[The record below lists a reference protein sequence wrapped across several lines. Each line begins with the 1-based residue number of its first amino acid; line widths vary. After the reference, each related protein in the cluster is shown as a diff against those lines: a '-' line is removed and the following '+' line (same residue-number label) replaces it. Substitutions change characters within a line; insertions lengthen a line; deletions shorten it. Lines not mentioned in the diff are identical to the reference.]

1 MYYQSY
7 LYRRYTY
14 WSRFGVKGP
23 SLLEGFKFFRI
34 PIDQLHRNRRE
45 KYGSIYGNYDMFSR
59 SLVITDPE
67 LIKEV
72 LIKEFHKFPDHR
84 RVYSGEKVKLNLFN
98 LPGDD
103 QWKRIRSIITPA
115 FSSGKLKAMMG
126 SLDELSDKFVQTLS
140 KVVEKGQFI

>member
-1 MYYQSY
+1 M
-7 LYRRYTY
+7 YRRYTY

-23 SLLEGFKFFRI
+23 SLLEGFKSLRI
-34 PIDQLHRNRRE
+34 PVDQNLRNRRE
-45 KYGSIYGNYDMFSR
+45 NYGSIYGNYDVFSR
-59 SLVITDPE
+59 HLVITDPE

-72 LIKEFHKFPDHR
+72 LIKEFHKFPEHR
-84 RVYSGEKVKLNLFN
+84 RLYFGDKIMLNLFS

>member
-1 MYYQSY
+1 MI
-7 LYRRYTY
+7 
-14 WSRFGVKGP
+14 
-23 SLLEGFKFFRI
+23 I
-34 PIDQLHRNRRE
+34 PVDQILRSRRE
-45 KYGSIYGNYDMFSR
+45 NYGNIYGAYDVFGIR
-59 SLVITDPE
+59 LTIADPE

-72 LIKEFHKFPDHR
+72 LIKEFHKFPEHR
-84 RVYSGEKVKLNLFN
+84 RMYFGEKMKLNLVS

-140 KVVEKGQFI
+140 KVVEKGQFIQ